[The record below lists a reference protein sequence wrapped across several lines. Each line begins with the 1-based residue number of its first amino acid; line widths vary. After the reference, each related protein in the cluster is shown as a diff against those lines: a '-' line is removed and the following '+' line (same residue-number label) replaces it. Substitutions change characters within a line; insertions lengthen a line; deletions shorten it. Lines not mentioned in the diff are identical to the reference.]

1 MGKFANEG
9 KEADTQVVMT
19 MLNIRGKLC
28 SDVRLFSELN
38 NGSYMRH
45 AAKQKHAGSGLLSAA
60 DESYHLE
67 PLYACG
73 VVLPV
78 AVLDA
83 LTAQAFYM
91 PKAIEVVE
99 CMAGEGVGEA

>member
-1 MGKFANEG
+1 
-9 KEADTQVVMT
+9 
-19 MLNIRGKLC
+19 MLILEYLLSR
-28 SDVRLFSELN
+28 V
-38 NGSYMRH
+38 
-45 AAKQKHAGSGLLSAA
+45 GLLSAA

-73 VVLPV
+73 FVLPV

-91 PKAIEVVE
+91 PKAIEVR
-99 CMAGEGVGEA
+99 

>member
-1 MGKFANEG
+1 MRGSGSPEGLLRAGVMNADAVVVLADSSKFANEG

-45 AAKQKHAGSGLLSAA
+45 AGEDSRFFVFVC
-60 DESYHLE
+60 
-67 PLYACG
+67 LY
-73 VVLPV
+73 
-78 AVLDA
+78 
-83 LTAQAFYM
+83 
-91 PKAIEVVE
+91 
-99 CMAGEGVGEA
+99 